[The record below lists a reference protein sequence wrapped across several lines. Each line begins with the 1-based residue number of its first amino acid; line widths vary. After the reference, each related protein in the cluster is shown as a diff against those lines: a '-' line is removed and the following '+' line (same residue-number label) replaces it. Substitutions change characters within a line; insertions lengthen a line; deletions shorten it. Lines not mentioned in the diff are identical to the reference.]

1 LIARIAV
8 TVAAVAAFAAPA
20 TAALADAGP
29 SACVSGGFGVSTGQ
43 GQVGPV
49 TPPPPKLTVPVDQ
62 CAP

>member
-1 LIARIAV
+1 MIARIAV
-8 TVAAVAAFAAPA
+8 TIAAVAAFAAPA
-20 TAALADAGP
+20 TAALADANP

-49 TPPPPKLTVPVDQ
+49 STQPQNVTVPVDQ